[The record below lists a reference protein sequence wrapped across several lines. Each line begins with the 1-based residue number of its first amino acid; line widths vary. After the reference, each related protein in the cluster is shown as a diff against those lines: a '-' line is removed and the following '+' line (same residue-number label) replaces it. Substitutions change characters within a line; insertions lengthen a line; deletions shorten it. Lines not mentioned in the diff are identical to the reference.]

1 MNPYKVD
8 IAYNYENHY
17 NYESHYIN
25 DFQIIEKNIAENILN
40 NADKMKVIIKNIKLH
55 SKQFTIII
63 KKDETIIFQ
72 ENINLE
78 NNTSSN
84 VKVSYEIY
92 KDSEEIL
99 CKYLWI
105 YLLNQEY

>member
-8 IAYNYENHY
+8 IAYNN
-17 NYESHYIN
+17 ESHYIN
-25 DFQIIEKNIAENILN
+25 DFQVIEKNIAENILN
-40 NADKMKVIIKNIKLH
+40 NADKMKIIIKNIKLPV
-55 SKQFTIII
+55 KKFTIII
-63 KKDETIIFQ
+63 KKEESIIFQ
-72 ENINLE
+72 EDINLE

-99 CKYLWI
+99 CKYLFI
-105 YLLNQEY
+105 YLLKKIDL

>member
-8 IAYNYENHY
+8 IVYNN
-17 NYESHYIN
+17 ESHYIN

-40 NADKMKVIIKNIKLH
+40 NADKMKVIIKNIKLPV
-55 SKQFTIII
+55 KQFTIII
-63 KKDETIIFQ
+63 KKEETIIFQ

-78 NNTSSN
+78 NNTLDN
-84 VKVSYEIY
+84 VKFSYDID

-99 CKYLWI
+99 CKYVWV
-105 YLLNQEY
+105 YLLQKN